1 MYKGIIIT
9 HGTMASCLVR
19 TLKKISGIKTPIE
32 AVSNEGKTADQ
43 IVDDLLIRY
52 PVGEDTPLF
61 VFSEFK
67 GGSTWFAANKFAN
80 LRKNV
85 FVFTGVNLPMLISFE
100 TKQDELDA
108 EQLAEAVFQDGNRG
122 ITRQFY
128 GEQAGKTKI

>member
-9 HGTMASCLVR
+9 HGTMATCLVR
-19 TLKKISGIKTPIE
+19 TLNKISGKEAPLE

-43 IVDDLLIRY
+43 IVDELLIRY
-52 PVGEDTPLF
+52 PADEDMPLF

-67 GGSTWFAANKFAN
+67 GGSTWFAANKLAN

-100 TKQDELDA
+100 TKQDELDP
-108 EQLAEAVFQDGNRG
+108 EQLAEAVFLDGNRG

-128 GEQAGKTKI
+128 GA